1 MSFLPCYNVTHRGHT
16 LPSASFP
23 NMSTDNKRKAAPKA
37 KGRYFTGV
45 SLEPE
50 VVAYV
55 DELAARMGLNR
66 SFVINTIVYEYA
78 KLMEKR
84 NLKPLS
90 GSIASIRL

>member
-1 MSFLPCYNVTHRGHT
+1 MNTRE
-16 LPSASFP
+16 
-23 NMSTDNKRKAAPKA
+23 KRKAAPKA

-78 KLMEKR
+78 KLMEKQ

-90 GSIASIRL
+90 TTVAAIRI